1 MENSISQSQII
12 DTENLS
18 EFDEWVQNGLN
29 KAEEMTKDTAE
40 K

>member
-1 MENSISQSQII
+1 MENLINPSQIV

-18 EFDEWVQNGLN
+18 EFDEWVRNGLE
-29 KAEEMTKDTAE
+29 KAEEMIKDTAE

>member
-1 MENSISQSQII
+1 MEILINPSQIT

-18 EFDEWVQNGLN
+18 EFDEWAYNGLD
-29 KAEEMTKDTAE
+29 KAEEMIKDTAQ

>member
-1 MENSISQSQII
+1 MENLTNPSLND

-18 EFDEWVQNGLN
+18 EFEEWMQNGVN
-29 KAEEMTKDTAE
+29 KAEEMIKDTAE